1 MSLIIAKPTKP
12 MNAQEAKDS
21 NEFKVGDK
29 VRYSYSVHG
38 ADVDDIFKVVKV
50 IDYQKVIIKR
60 IRDGKEWDEF
70 DYNLVAVKNS
80 AQDADIS
87 EPKSANGKVLKVGSL
102 VVPASMKEKRRELAR
117 VVVRVEG
124 KDPKYGFG
132 PFVFLKGQSG
142 AFDPA
147 WLYAFDGCAAD
158 SAAQDRGNYATN
170 TIALLRTALGNLRTA
185 DSVVRRALSNI
196 DDAMRKVQDAQA
208 KSSLKSMLQ
217 EWWECEREIWDTME
231 KVQRISVP
239 SGHGVPNKAKLSPE
253 DRAFIKEFFE

>member
-12 MNAQEAKDS
+12 TN
-21 NEFKVGDK
+21 
-29 VRYSYSVHG
+29 
-38 ADVDDIFKVVKV
+38 
-50 IDYQKVIIKR
+50 
-60 IRDGKEWDEF
+60 
-70 DYNLVAVKNS
+70 
-80 AQDADIS
+80 AQDADIR

-158 SAAQDRGNYATN
+158 SAAQD
-170 TIALLRTALGNLRTA
+170 
-185 DSVVRRALSNI
+185 
-196 DDAMRKVQDAQA
+196 
-208 KSSLKSMLQ
+208 
-217 EWWECEREIWDTME
+217 
-231 KVQRISVP
+231 
-239 SGHGVPNKAKLSPE
+239 
-253 DRAFIKEFFE
+253 